1 MLINDMLLACW
12 SSVARMLLAL
22 QVQHTSVLYL
32 YKLTLAYMCNIH
44 IYYICTN
51 SHIDAYSKRVYAS
64 TRIHYAYKSM
74 HVCAGPGAQGQ

>member
-22 QVQHTSVLYL
+22 HVQHTSVLYL
-32 YKLTLAYMCNIH
+32 YTLSLAYMCNSH
-44 IYYICTN
+44 ICCVCTN
-51 SHIDAYSKRVYAS
+51 SHIDAYSKRVYAG

-74 HVCAGPGAQGQ
+74 HVCAGPVTQGQ